1 MKKHT
6 RLQLL
11 ALLLTGSASLV
22 HAGQTCCKLP
32 TPGASSTTSTTS
44 SFSMP
49 ARPNTP
55 RPIVTRP
62 NLPGSSTSAPVTPSL
77 QKILPGFPNRT
88 TY

>member
-32 TPGASSTTSTTS
+32 TPSVSSATSTTS

-62 NLPGSSTSAPVTPSL
+62 NLPGSSTSAPVTPTI
-77 QKILPGFPNRT
+77 QRILPGLPSRA